1 MTPLI
6 FIVLIPRTIFIF
18 LHCKTKALK
27 KKKMNFRWMC
37 WTLDFKFV
45 CLKFQSETS
54 RAINWKNE
62 SVILRCI
69 FFPLPEMTKK
79 LAKNVPKVSFL
90 KVTLLCLRSLDRSF
104 LSHIQLFMFFSSILF
119 IWCPKILGRCC
130 WVTAEL
136 IRQAAILV
144 RAWCLWLSF
153 LAALRQDCSVCA
165 V

>member
-1 MTPLI
+1 MWSTELFFWGGYLSYFWLSICLQYI
-6 FIVLIPRTIFIF
+6 FCRHF
-18 LHCKTKALK
+18 LKVFNQKLPEQLTE
-27 KKKMNFRWMC
+27 KMNLLFW
-37 WTLDFKFV
+37 D
-45 CLKFQSETS
+45 
-54 RAINWKNE
+54 A
-62 SVILRCI
+62 

-90 KVTLLCLRSLDRSF
+90 KVTLLCLRSLDRSL

-119 IWCPKILGRCC
+119 IWCPKNLGRCC

-153 LAALRQDCSVCA
+153 LAALRQDCSICA